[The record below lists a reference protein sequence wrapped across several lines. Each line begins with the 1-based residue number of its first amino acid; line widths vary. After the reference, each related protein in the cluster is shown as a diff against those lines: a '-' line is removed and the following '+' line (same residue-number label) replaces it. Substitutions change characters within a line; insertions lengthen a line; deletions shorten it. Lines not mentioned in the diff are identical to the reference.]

1 MSRTLRVCM
10 AQLNLWVGDVA
21 GNVDKI
27 VGAALEARDTH
38 NADVVVF
45 PELAVLGYPPDDL
58 LLRRGLPGKVKE
70 GLTRIRK
77 EVSGIVVIVGYPEY
91 TDTGIYNAAAVYIG
105 DRRIAH
111 YRKRKLPNYGVFD
124 EERHFAQGEK
134 TCVFELAGLSVGLT
148 ICEDIWEPGP
158 AADVARAGASLLI
171 NINASPFH
179 ETKHAERNRIL
190 AERAQETGLS
200 IVYVNCVGGQ
210 DELVFDGDSMAARF
224 DGQIIA
230 RAPTF
235 EEGVFPAD
243 VPIDHVA
250 NAKPATKTDKPV
262 EELVWQALTM
272 AIADY
277 IQRNRFD
284 GVLIGLS
291 GGIDSSLVLALAAD
305 ALGAERVWCVAMP
318 SRYTAQLSKD
328 EAAAQAARLGA
339 RFTELPIEPMVDAFT
354 GALSESFAGCEA
366 DVTEE
371 NLQSRIRGTLLMALS
386 NKFRHL
392 VLATGNKSELATGY
406 ATLYGD
412 MAGGFAPLK
421 DVYKTMVYRL
431 ANWRNAQADGDPV
444 IPQAVIDRPPSAE
457 LRADQVDSD
466 SLPPYAVLDGIIR
479 AYVEDH
485 ATLAEIAAQGFDADL
500 VRRVARM
507 IRHNEYKRRQA
518 PPGPKVTAR
527 AFGRD
532 RRYPITAVYDDI

>member
-1 MSRTLRVCM
+1 MARTLRVCM

-27 VGAALEARDTH
+27 VDAALEARDTH
-38 NADVVVF
+38 KADMVVF

-58 LLRRGLPGKVKE
+58 LLRRGLPGKIAE
-70 GLTRIRK
+70 GLARIRK

-91 TDTGIYNAAAVYIG
+91 TEAGIYNAAGVYIG

-124 EERHFAQGEK
+124 EERHFAQGDK
-134 TCVFELAGLSVGLT
+134 ACVFELAGLSVGLT

-158 AADVARAGASLLI
+158 AADVAKAGASLLI

-190 AERAQETGLS
+190 AQRAQETGLS

-250 NAKPATKTDKPV
+250 NAKPATKTDKSA

-272 AIADY
+272 SIADY
-277 IQRNRFD
+277 IERNRFD

-305 ALGAERVWCVAMP
+305 ALGPERVWCVAMP

-328 EAAAQAARLGA
+328 EAAAQSARLGV
-339 RFTELPIEPMVDAFT
+339 RFSELPIEPMVDAFT
-354 GALSESFAGCEA
+354 GALADPFAGCET

-406 ATLYGD
+406 ATLFGD

-431 ANWRNAQADGDPV
+431 ANWRNAREDGEPV

-457 LRADQVDSD
+457 LRADQIDSD
-466 SLPPYAVLDGIIR
+466 SLPPYDVLDGIIR

-485 ATLAEIAAQGFDADL
+485 ATLAEITDKGFDADL